1 MPIVTIS
8 TALRAISEEKQG
20 SRQRT
25 LTALTPSTGQ
35 KRMIACWHPC
45 GIVYESYMLRCRDST
60 GRHRERLYRTRTG
73 RAESEQ
79 NCSHG
84 ELTTAEA
91 MRCGS
96 PRSKPNARETTA
108 HTASAEVGAGQAKSA
123 VYISRS
129 RARMTVLADHG
140 APLGVSTWRAFNSA
154 ATARADLSV
163 KWEQFRLAASYVD
176 RILRGP
182 EPRGKCQNCQT
193 EDYPQG

>member
-1 MPIVTIS
+1 
-8 TALRAISEEKQG
+8 
-20 SRQRT
+20 
-25 LTALTPSTGQ
+25 
-35 KRMIACWHPC
+35 MIACWHPC

-108 HTASAEVGAGQAKSA
+108 HTASAEVGAGQAGRRCVSGNGWPPRPEA
-123 VYISRS
+123 QERRLYQPLARTDDGLGRPRCAAWRFDLARIQLGSHGTGRPVCQMGAISTCS
-129 RARMTVLADHG
+129 L
-140 APLGVSTWRAFNSA
+140 
-154 ATARADLSV
+154 
-163 KWEQFRLAASYVD
+163 
-176 RILRGP
+176 LRGP
-182 EPRGKCQNCQT
+182 HPSRS
-193 EDYPQG
+193 

>member
-1 MPIVTIS
+1 
-8 TALRAISEEKQG
+8 
-20 SRQRT
+20 
-25 LTALTPSTGQ
+25 
-35 KRMIACWHPC
+35 MIACWHPC

-108 HTASAEVGAGQAKSA
+108 HTASAEVGAGQAGRRCVSGNGWPPGPAPAPQRSVDGNILFSLMAAIVMRPVGKYSGILRSA
-123 VYISRS
+123 VRGCCGYNAQALARPSCHRQQIGVVHDAQLSGAGPTSGEWRS
-129 RARMTVLADHG
+129 HVCFVA
-140 APLGVSTWRAFNSA
+140 
-154 ATARADLSV
+154 
-163 KWEQFRLAASYVD
+163 
-176 RILRGP
+176 
-182 EPRGKCQNCQT
+182 
-193 EDYPQG
+193 

>member
-1 MPIVTIS
+1 M
-8 TALRAISEEKQG
+8 QG
-20 SRQRT
+20 RPPPTPPRQRS
-25 LTALTPSTGQ
+25 ARGKPDGGVCPATGG
-35 KRMIACWHPC
+35 HPAPK
-45 GIVYESYMLRCRDST
+45 L
-60 GRHRERLYRTRTG
+60 
-73 RAESEQ
+73 
-79 NCSHG
+79 
-84 ELTTAEA
+84 
-91 MRCGS
+91 
-96 PRSKPNARETTA
+96 
-108 HTASAEVGAGQAKSA
+108 KSA
-123 VYISRS
+123 GYIGRS